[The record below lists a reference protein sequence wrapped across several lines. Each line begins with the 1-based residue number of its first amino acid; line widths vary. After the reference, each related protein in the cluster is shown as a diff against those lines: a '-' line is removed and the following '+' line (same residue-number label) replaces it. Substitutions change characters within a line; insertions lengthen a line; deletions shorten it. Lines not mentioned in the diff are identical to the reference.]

1 MRAFV
6 VRNARIRAEFLYLGA
21 GMSLVET
28 LELLSKARQYVEQG
42 EQCVLN
48 QREIVDLL
56 EQRGRDPLEAILFL
70 ETLEEMQDAY
80 IAHMD
85 NLERKV
91 MTLVRPE

>member
-1 MRAFV
+1 
-6 VRNARIRAEFLYLGA
+6 
-21 GMSLVET
+21 MSLVET
-28 LELLSKARQYVEQG
+28 LELLSKARGYVEQG
-42 EQCVLN
+42 EQCVLR

>member
-1 MRAFV
+1 
-6 VRNARIRAEFLYLGA
+6 
-21 GMSLVET
+21 MSLVET
-28 LELLSKARQYVEQG
+28 LELLSKARRYVEQG
-42 EQCVLN
+42 EQCVLH

-70 ETLEEMQDAY
+70 ETLEEMQDV
-80 IAHMD
+80 AHMD

>member
-1 MRAFV
+1 M
-6 VRNARIRAEFLYLGA
+6 N
-21 GMSLVET
+21 LVET
-28 LELLSKARQYVEQG
+28 LQLLSKARRYVEQG
-42 EQCVLN
+42 EQCVLH

-70 ETLEEMQDAY
+70 ETLEEMQDTY
-80 IAHMD
+80 VAHMD